1 MKLYVLFL
9 IMNKKEISKLEY
21 CGYDKDY
28 SFGDGL
34 YIRVRKYSKTW
45 IFRGRL
51 EGKARVKTIGQFPD
65 VDIIPA
71 KKKGLQIKEDFE
83 RLSDDASL
91 GNFIEKFYTD
101 TIIGIKNKRG
111 TPHKRPEQTR
121 RYLDIIA
128 NEFEKV
134 RVDSITRRQLIKF
147 LEQYSQGKPRSGDVM
162 RSQLKSVFNY
172 ALFHGLI
179 INNPMDQ
186 VDNRVTGYRASSRD
200 RVLSD
205 DEIRLIF
212 NSTHNNARILRFL
225 LLTGLRIGEVN
236 LSYKEGSFLH
246 LEAEDAKNGK
256 AHWVYLS
263 DLAKDQYPLPICTT
277 TNIQNW
283 LKRLLLNKYHYK
295 DQDRFTCHDL
305 RRTFATRLNNYQR
318 NTDVIGG
325 VGGIPPYVIEK
336 MLNHTLE
343 GVLAVYNRAEYKEQR
358 IESFKI
364 LETIIIDICGASD
377 E

>member
-1 MKLYVLFL
+1 
-9 IMNKKEISKLEY
+9 MNKKEILKLEY
-21 CGYDKDY
+21 CGHDKDY
-28 SFGDGL
+28 SIGDGL
-34 YIRVRKYSKTW
+34 YIRVRKASKIW
-45 IFRGRL
+45 IYRGRL
-51 EGKARVKTIGQFPD
+51 EGKAKVKTIGKFPE
-65 VDIIPA
+65 VEIIPA
-71 KKKGLQIKEDFE
+71 KKKALQLKEDFE
-83 RLSDDASL
+83 KLSNDESMST
-91 GNFIEKFYTD
+91 FIEKFYKD
-101 TIIGIKNKRG
+101 TVLGVKNKRG
-111 TPHKRPEQTR
+111 KPHKRPEQAR
-121 RYLDIIA
+121 RYLDIISD
-128 NEFEKV
+128 EFGTI
-134 RVDSITRRQLIKF
+134 RVDSITRRHLIKY
-147 LEQYSQGKPRSGDVM
+147 LEKYSQGKPRSGDVM

-172 ALFHGLI
+172 GLFHGLI

-205 DEIRLIF
+205 EEIRLIF
-212 NSTHNNARILRFL
+212 NSTHNNSRILRFL

-236 LSYKEGSFLH
+236 LSYREGDFLY

-283 LKRLLLNKYHYK
+283 LKRTLLNKHNYK

-305 RRTFATRLNNYQR
+305 RRTFATRLNDYQR
-318 NTDVIGG
+318 NTDIIEG
-325 VGGIPPYVIEK
+325 VGGIPPYIIEK

-358 IESFKI
+358 IEAFKI
-364 LETIIIDICGASD
+364 METIVTDICGASD